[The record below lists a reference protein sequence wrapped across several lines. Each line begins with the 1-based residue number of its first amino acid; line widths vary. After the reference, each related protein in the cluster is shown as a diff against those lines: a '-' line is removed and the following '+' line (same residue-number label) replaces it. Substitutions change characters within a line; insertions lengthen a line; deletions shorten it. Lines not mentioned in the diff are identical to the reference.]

1 MNRKQRRAQGQEKRK
16 AGHTVPTTPGPAAL
30 HEAGIEA
37 YRAGRLA
44 AAADLIGR
52 AIAAAGPM
60 PEFHYNLGIVLKAMG
75 RLEDAAASYDRAIA
89 LKPDHVNA
97 HNNLG
102 NVCKA
107 LGQTD
112 KARTSFAQALTYN
125 PDNADTHYNLGVLCG
140 ELGEKDQAEQH
151 FRRCLAGDP
160 HDSRGAGIL
169 LAHLGM
175 GDTPERTPEAQLRS
189 LYDTRSRFWDQETA
203 YFAPQLVADG
213 LRRHAPHARLDILDI
228 GCGTGLVG
236 TLVRDLAGRLDGVDL
251 SPAMLEK
258 AKTKAVY
265 DSLFQADLASF
276 MAGHTGNYEA
286 VLAAAALIHFGDLK
300 GLFKA
305 VAGFLRAEGL
315 FVLTLFPDETDE
327 GTGYAVAASYR
338 LAQSGCFRHSVP
350 YLRLL
355 AAETGFAVLELEKTI
370 HEHDQNDKP
379 VAGLL
384 AVLRQNSA
392 IGPK

>member
-16 AGHTVPTTPGPAAL
+16 AGHTVPTSPDPAAL

-75 RLEDAAASYDRAIA
+75 QLKDAAASYERAIA

-102 NVCKA
+102 NVWKA

-112 KARTSFAQALTYN
+112 KARISFAQALTCN
-125 PDNADTHYNLGVLCG
+125 PDNTDTHYNLGILCG

-160 HDSRGAGIL
+160 HDKMGAGIL

-175 GDTPERTPEAQLRS
+175 GDTPERTPQAQLLS
-189 LYDTRSRFWDQETA
+189 LYDVRSRFWDQETS
-203 YFAPQLVADG
+203 YFAPQHVADG
-213 LRRHAPHARLDILDI
+213 LRRHAPHTGLDILDI

-236 TLVRDLAGRLDGVDL
+236 TAVRDLASRLEGVDL

-258 AKTKAVY
+258 ASAKAVY
-265 DSLFQADLASF
+265 DRLFQADLASF
-276 MAGHTGNYEA
+276 MAGHTGSYDA
-286 VLAAAALIHFGDLK
+286 VLAAATLIHFGDLK
-300 GLFKA
+300 GLFQA
-305 VAGFLRAEGL
+305 AAGSLRAQGL
-315 FVLTLFPDETDE
+315 FVFTLFPDETDE
-327 GTGYAVAASYR
+327 GTDYAVAASYR
-338 LAQSGCFRHSVP
+338 LAQSGCFRHSIP

-384 AVLRQNSA
+384 AVLRRHSA
-392 IGPK
+392 IGAK

>member
-1 MNRKQRRAQGQEKRK
+1 MNRKQRRAQGQEQGK
-16 AGHTVPTTPGPAAL
+16 AGRTVPGDPAAL
-30 HEAGIEA
+30 NEAGIEA
-37 YRAGRLA
+37 YRAGRFA

-52 AIAAAGPM
+52 AITASGPM

-75 RLEDAAASYDRAIA
+75 RLKDAAASYQRAIA

-102 NVCKA
+102 NVYKA

-112 KARTSFAQALTYN
+112 KARASFAQALTYN
-125 PDNADTHYNLGVLCG
+125 PDNTDTHYSLGVLCS
-140 ELGEKDQAEQH
+140 ELGEKDQAQQH
-151 FRRCLAGDP
+151 LRRCLAGDP

-175 GDTPERTPEAQLRS
+175 GDTPERTPQAQLLS
-189 LYDTRSRFWDQETA
+189 LYDVRSRFWDQETA
-203 YFAPQLVADG
+203 YFAPQLVAEG

-236 TLVRDLAGRLDGVDL
+236 TAVRDLANRLDGADL

-265 DSLFQADLASF
+265 DSLFQADLAVF
-276 MAGHTGNYEA
+276 MAGHTGSYDA
-286 VLAAAALIHFGDLK
+286 VLAAATLIHFGDLK
-300 GLFKA
+300 TLFRA
-305 VAGFLRAEGL
+305 VAGSLRAQGL
-315 FVLTLFPDETDE
+315 FVFTLFPDESDAGTD
-327 GTGYAVAASYR
+327 YAIAASTR

-355 AAETGFAVLELEKTI
+355 AADTGFAVLELEKII
-370 HEHDQNDKP
+370 HEHDQAGNP
-379 VAGLL
+379 VTGLL
-384 AVLRQNSA
+384 AVLQKN
-392 IGPK
+392 